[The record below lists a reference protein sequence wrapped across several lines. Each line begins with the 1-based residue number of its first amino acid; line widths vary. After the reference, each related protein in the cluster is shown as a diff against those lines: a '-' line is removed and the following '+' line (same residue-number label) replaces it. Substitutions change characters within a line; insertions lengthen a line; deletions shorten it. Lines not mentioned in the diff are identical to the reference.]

1 MKALTTTL
9 ESVLELSSCMSCVRY
24 LHCMNKLRMT
34 GIYEVFYIAESII
47 HVHATLLNFNILSY
61 VCKLCIMCFLSSCRV
76 LLDLEKKLA
85 VTSRLPNV
93 WLDFL
98 FAVSNEKT
106 E

>member
-47 HVHATLLNFNILSY
+47 HVHATLSEPVYTL
-61 VCKLCIMCFLSSCRV
+61 LCIQVLYQV
-76 LLDLEKKLA
+76 LLITFSFFFHVRSLG
-85 VTSRLPNV
+85 R
-93 WLDFL
+93 
-98 FAVSNEKT
+98 
-106 E
+106 